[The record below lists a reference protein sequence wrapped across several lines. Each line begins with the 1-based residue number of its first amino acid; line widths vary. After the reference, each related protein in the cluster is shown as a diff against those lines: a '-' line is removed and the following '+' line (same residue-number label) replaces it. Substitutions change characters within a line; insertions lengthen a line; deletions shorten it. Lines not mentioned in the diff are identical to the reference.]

1 MSVFLPPSGS
11 PARYAAPDVSTGERV
26 QKWQISEWSLVVA
39 GHVRDW
45 GGNGACSVCVCERRT
60 KFRAAT
66 SPTHQ
71 GLFILQRPLVG
82 AVPCHGSAGGGG
94 AAAGACV
101 SLRPARLDSRSAS
114 WETPAPIS
122 LWLSRVLLRHFNSFL
137 WLGRQCRRVL
147 GGNSAC
153 RVRPAYSKFL
163 HFIVSS
169 PR

>member
-1 MSVFLPPSGS
+1 MPVFLRPLSS
-11 PARYAAPDVSTGERV
+11 LARYAAPDVSAGERV
-26 QKWQISEWSLVVA
+26 WKWQISEWSLVVA
-39 GHVRDW
+39 GHVRAW
-45 GGNGACSVCVCERRT
+45 GGNGAYSVCVCERRT

-82 AVPCHGSAGGGG
+82 AVPCHGSAGG
-94 AAAGACV
+94 AAAAAACV

-114 WETPAPIS
+114 WETPAPIP
-122 LWLSRVLLRHFNSFL
+122 LWLSLFLLRHFNSFV
-137 WLGRQCRRVL
+137 WLGCQCGRVL
-147 GGNSAC
+147 GGNSVC
-153 RVRPAYSKFL
+153 RVRPPYSKFL